1 MQVYDNVSLI
11 VSCIIFFVFIFEN
24 TVFVRFLVKNVIKRL
39 NMKSRLWF
47 CIKSFLI
54 FGQEDIMKKLK
65 KVLVGIVALFVALVA
80 TACSSKNTTKEDYT
94 PKSLSIQFVPSQ
106 AANKLQARAKPLEKM
121 LSKRLGIPVHVS
133 MSTDYNT
140 VVEAMKSKKV
150 DVGFLPPDG
159 YVLAHK
165 QNAAD
170 LLLQAERYGV
180 KQPGGK
186 QTKNLVRSY
195 RSEILVKKG
204 SKIKSWKD
212 LKGKTISV
220 QNPTSTAGYVF
231 PVAELKQKG
240 LNVVKSCKLVT
251 VTGHDQAVLNVLNGD
266 TDAAFVFEDARNT
279 VLKDNPKIMKQV
291 VPIYFTKPIPNDT
304 ITVVPNMSKSF
315 RKKLAKAFI
324 SIGKSKKGR
333 KVIESIYSH
342 QGYTYAKDSDF
353 NIIRKYDKIVES
365 TKK

>member
-1 MQVYDNVSLI
+1 MK
-11 VSCIIFFVFIFEN
+11 
-24 TVFVRFLVKNVIKRL
+24 RFRRILVAV
-39 NMKSRLWF
+39 
-47 CIKSFLI
+47 
-54 FGQEDIMKKLK
+54 
-65 KVLVGIVALFVALVA
+65 VALLVAVVA
-80 TACSSKNTTKEDYT
+80 TACSNKSNSSKGGYT
-94 PKSLSIQFVPSQ
+94 PKSLTIQFVPSQ
-106 AANKLQARAKPLEKM
+106 AATKLQARAKPLEKM

-165 QNAAD
+165 QGAAD

-186 QTKNLVRSY
+186 ATNQLVKSY
-195 RSEILVKKG
+195 RAEILVKKG
-204 SKIKSWKD
+204 SKIKNWKD
-212 LKGKTISV
+212 LKGKSISV

-240 LNVVKSCKLVT
+240 LDVTKDCKLVT

-266 TDAAFVFEDARNT
+266 TDAAFVFEDARNI
-279 VLKDNPKIMKQV
+279 VKKDNPKIMSQV
-291 VPIYFTKPIPNDT
+291 VPIYFTRPIPNDT
-304 ITVVPNMSKSF
+304 ISVIPSMSKSF

-324 SIGKSKKGR
+324 AVGKSKEGK
-333 KVIESIYSH
+333 KVIESVYSH
-342 QGYTYAKDSDF
+342 EGYAYAKDSDF

>member
-1 MQVYDNVSLI
+1 MK
-11 VSCIIFFVFIFEN
+11 
-24 TVFVRFLVKNVIKRL
+24 RFRRILVAV
-39 NMKSRLWF
+39 
-47 CIKSFLI
+47 
-54 FGQEDIMKKLK
+54 
-65 KVLVGIVALFVALVA
+65 VALLVAVVA
-80 TACSSKNTTKEDYT
+80 TACSNKSNSSKGGYT
-94 PKSLSIQFVPSQ
+94 PKSLTIQFVPSQ
-106 AANKLQARAKPLEKM
+106 AATKLQARAKPLEKM

-165 QNAAD
+165 QGAAD

-186 QTKNLVRSY
+186 ATNQLVKSY
-195 RSEILVKKG
+195 RAEILVKKG
-204 SKIKSWKD
+204 SKIKNWKD
-212 LKGKTISV
+212 LKGKSISV

-240 LNVVKSCKLVT
+240 LDVTKDCKLVT

-266 TDAAFVFEDARNT
+266 TDAAFVFEDARNIIK
-279 VLKDNPKIMKQV
+279 KDNPKIMSQV

-304 ITVVPNMSKSF
+304 ISVIPSMSKSF

-324 SIGKSKKGR
+324 AVGKSKEGK
-333 KVIESIYSH
+333 KVIESVYSH
-342 QGYTYAKDSDF
+342 EGYAYAKDSDF
-353 NIIRKYDKIVES
+353 NVIRKYDKIVES

>member
-1 MQVYDNVSLI
+1 
-11 VSCIIFFVFIFEN
+11 
-24 TVFVRFLVKNVIKRL
+24 
-39 NMKSRLWF
+39 
-47 CIKSFLI
+47 
-54 FGQEDIMKKLK
+54 MKKFRKILIG
-65 KVLVGIVALFVALVA
+65 LVAIFVALVA
-80 TACSSKNTTKEDYT
+80 TACSNKKSAGSQNYT
-94 PKSLSIQFVPSQ
+94 PKSLRVQFVPSQ
-106 AANKLQARAKPLEKM
+106 SATKLQARAKPLEKM

-195 RSEILVKKG
+195 RSEILIKKG

-212 LKGKTISV
+212 LKGKDISV
-220 QNPTSTAGYVF
+220 QNPTSSSGYVF
-231 PVAELKQKG
+231 PVAELKEKG
-240 LNVVKSCKLVT
+240 LDVTKKDHLAT
-251 VTGHDQAVLNVLNGD
+251 VTGDDQGVLNVLNGD
-266 TDAAFVFEDARNT
+266 ADAAFVFEDARNT
-279 VLKDNPKIMKQV
+279 VIKDNPKIMSQV

-304 ITVVPNMSKSF
+304 ISVVPNMSKPF

-324 SIGKSKKGR
+324 AIGKSKKGR

-342 QGYTYAKDSDF
+342 EGYTYAKDSDF
-353 NIIRKYDKIVES
+353 NIVRKYNKIVGS
-365 TKK
+365 NKK

>member
-1 MQVYDNVSLI
+1 MK
-11 VSCIIFFVFIFEN
+11 
-24 TVFVRFLVKNVIKRL
+24 RFRRILVAV
-39 NMKSRLWF
+39 
-47 CIKSFLI
+47 
-54 FGQEDIMKKLK
+54 
-65 KVLVGIVALFVALVA
+65 VALLVAVVA
-80 TACSSKNTTKEDYT
+80 TACSNKSNSSKGGYT
-94 PKSLSIQFVPSQ
+94 PKSLTIQFVPSQ
-106 AANKLQARAKPLEKM
+106 VATKLQARAKPLEKM

-165 QNAAD
+165 QGAAD

-186 QTKNLVRSY
+186 ATNQLVKSY
-195 RSEILVKKG
+195 RAEILVKKG
-204 SKIKSWKD
+204 SKIKNWKD
-212 LKGKTISV
+212 LKGKSISV
-220 QNPTSTAGYVF
+220 QNPTSSAGYVF

-240 LNVVKSCKLVT
+240 LDVTKSCKLVT

-266 TDAAFVFEDARNT
+266 TDAAFVFEDARNI
-279 VLKDNPKIMKQV
+279 VKKDNPKIMSQV

-304 ITVVPNMSKSF
+304 ISVIPSMSKSF

-324 SIGKSKKGR
+324 SVAKSKEGK
-333 KVIESIYSH
+333 KVIESVYSH
-342 QGYTYAKDSDF
+342 EGYAYAKDSDF
-353 NIIRKYDKIVES
+353 NVIRKYDKIVES

>member
-1 MQVYDNVSLI
+1 MK
-11 VSCIIFFVFIFEN
+11 
-24 TVFVRFLVKNVIKRL
+24 RFRRILVAV
-39 NMKSRLWF
+39 
-47 CIKSFLI
+47 
-54 FGQEDIMKKLK
+54 
-65 KVLVGIVALFVALVA
+65 VALLVAVVA
-80 TACSSKNTTKEDYT
+80 TACSNKSNSSKGGYT
-94 PKSLSIQFVPSQ
+94 PKSLTIQFVPSR
-106 AANKLQARAKPLEKM
+106 AATKLQARAKPLEKM

-165 QNAAD
+165 QGAAD

-186 QTKNLVRSY
+186 ATNQLVKSY
-195 RSEILVKKG
+195 RAEILVKKG
-204 SKIKSWKD
+204 SKIKNWKD
-212 LKGKTISV
+212 LKGKSISV
-220 QNPTSTAGYVF
+220 QNPTSCSGYVF
-231 PVAELKQKG
+231 QVAELKQKG
-240 LNVVKSCKLVT
+240 LDVTKSCKLVT

-266 TDAAFVFEDARNT
+266 TDAAFVFEDARNI
-279 VLKDNPKIMKQV
+279 VKKDNPKIMSQV

-304 ITVVPNMSKSF
+304 ISVIPSMSKSF

-324 SIGKSKKGR
+324 AVGKSKEGK
-333 KVIESIYSH
+333 KVIESVYSH
-342 QGYTYAKDSDF
+342 EGYAYAKDSDF
-353 NIIRKYDKIVES
+353 NVIRKYDKIVES

>member
-1 MQVYDNVSLI
+1 MK
-11 VSCIIFFVFIFEN
+11 
-24 TVFVRFLVKNVIKRL
+24 RFRRILVAV
-39 NMKSRLWF
+39 
-47 CIKSFLI
+47 
-54 FGQEDIMKKLK
+54 
-65 KVLVGIVALFVALVA
+65 VALLVAVVA
-80 TACSSKNTTKEDYT
+80 TACSNKSNSSKGGYT
-94 PKSLSIQFVPSQ
+94 PKSLTIQFVPSQ
-106 AANKLQARAKPLEKM
+106 AATKLQARAKPLEKM

-165 QNAAD
+165 QGAAD

-186 QTKNLVRSY
+186 ATNQLVKSY
-195 RSEILVKKG
+195 RAEILVKKG
-204 SKIKSWKD
+204 SKIKNWKD
-212 LKGKTISV
+212 LKGKSISV

-240 LNVVKSCKLVT
+240 LDVTKDCKLVT

-266 TDAAFVFEDARNT
+266 TDAAFVFEDARNI
-279 VLKDNPKIMKQV
+279 VKKDNPKIMSQV
-291 VPIYFTKPIPNDT
+291 VPIYFTRPIPND
-304 ITVVPNMSKSF
+304 IISVIPSMSKSF

-324 SIGKSKKGR
+324 AVGKSKEGK
-333 KVIESIYSH
+333 KVIESVYSH
-342 QGYTYAKDSDF
+342 EGYAYAKDSDF

>member
-1 MQVYDNVSLI
+1 M
-11 VSCIIFFVFIFEN
+11 F
-24 TVFVRFLVKNVIKRL
+24 
-39 NMKSRLWF
+39 M
-47 CIKSFLI
+47 
-54 FGQEDIMKKLK
+54 GDIMKRFK
-65 KVLVGIVALFVALVA
+65 KILVAVVALLVAVVA
-80 TACSSKNTTKEDYT
+80 TACSSKSNSNSKENYT
-94 PKSLSIQFVPSQ
+94 PKSLTIQFVPSQ
-106 AANKLQARAKPLEKM
+106 AATKLQARAKPLEKM

-165 QNAAD
+165 QGAAD

-186 QTKNLVRSY
+186 ATKQLVKNY
-195 RSEILVKKG
+195 RAEILVKKG
-204 SKIKSWKD
+204 SKIKNWKD
-212 LKGKTISV
+212 LKGKSISV

-240 LNVVKSCKLVT
+240 LDVTKDCKLVT

-279 VLKDNPKIMKQV
+279 VLKDNPKIMSQV

-304 ITVVPNMSKSF
+304 ISVIPSMSKSF

-324 SIGKSKKGR
+324 AVGKSKEGK
-333 KVIESIYSH
+333 KVIESVYSH
-342 QGYTYAKDSDF
+342 EGYAYAKDSDF
-353 NIIRKYDKIVES
+353 NVVRKYDKIVES

>member
-1 MQVYDNVSLI
+1 MK
-11 VSCIIFFVFIFEN
+11 
-24 TVFVRFLVKNVIKRL
+24 RFRRILVAV
-39 NMKSRLWF
+39 
-47 CIKSFLI
+47 
-54 FGQEDIMKKLK
+54 
-65 KVLVGIVALFVALVA
+65 VALLVAVVA
-80 TACSSKNTTKEDYT
+80 TACSNKSNSSKVGYT
-94 PKSLSIQFVPSQ
+94 PKSLTIQFVPSQ
-106 AANKLQARAKPLEKM
+106 AATKLQARAKPLEKM

-165 QNAAD
+165 QGAAD

-186 QTKNLVRSY
+186 ATNQLVKSY
-195 RSEILVKKG
+195 RAEILVKKG
-204 SKIKSWKD
+204 SKIKNWKD
-212 LKGKTISV
+212 LKGKSISV

-240 LNVVKSCKLVT
+240 LDVTKDCKLVT

-266 TDAAFVFEDARNT
+266 TDAAFVFEDARNI
-279 VLKDNPKIMKQV
+279 VKKDNPKIMSQV

-304 ITVVPNMSKSF
+304 ISVIPSMSKSF

-324 SIGKSKKGR
+324 AVGKSKEGK
-333 KVIESIYSH
+333 KVIESVYSH
-342 QGYTYAKDSDF
+342 EGYAYAKDSDF
-353 NIIRKYDKIVES
+353 NVIRKYDKIVES

>member
-1 MQVYDNVSLI
+1 M
-11 VSCIIFFVFIFEN
+11 
-24 TVFVRFLVKNVIKRL
+24 KN
-39 NMKSRLWF
+39 F
-47 CIKSFLI
+47 
-54 FGQEDIMKKLK
+54 K
-65 KVLVGIVALFVALVA
+65 KVLVGAIALLVAVVA
-80 TACSSKNTTKEDYT
+80 TACSSSSSNKNGYT
-94 PKSLSIQFVPSQ
+94 PKSLTIQFVPSR
-106 AANKLQARAKPLEKM
+106 AATKLEARAKPLEKM

-165 QNAAD
+165 QHAAD

-186 QTKNLVRSY
+186 ATKDLVKSY
-195 RSEILVKKG
+195 RAEILVKKG

-212 LKGKTISV
+212 LKGKSISV
-220 QNPTSTAGYVF
+220 QNPTSSSGYLF
-231 PVAELKQKG
+231 QVAELKEKG
-240 LNVVKSCKLVT
+240 LDVTKESKLVT

-279 VLKDNPKIMKQV
+279 VKADNPKIMSQV

-304 ITVVPNMSKSF
+304 ISVRPDMSKAF
-315 RKKLAKAFI
+315 KKKLAKAFI
-324 SIGKSKKGR
+324 AVGKSPEGK
-333 KVIESIYSH
+333 KVIESVYTH
-342 QGYTYAKDSDF
+342 EGYAYTKDSDF
-353 NIIRKYDKIVES
+353 NVIRKYSKIVES
-365 TKK
+365 TK

>member
-1 MQVYDNVSLI
+1 M
-11 VSCIIFFVFIFEN
+11 
-24 TVFVRFLVKNVIKRL
+24 
-39 NMKSRLWF
+39 
-47 CIKSFLI
+47 
-54 FGQEDIMKKLK
+54 EDIMKRFRKI
-65 KVLVGIVALFVALVA
+65 LVAVVALLVAVVA
-80 TACSSKNTTKEDYT
+80 TACSNKSSSSKENYT
-94 PKSLSIQFVPSQ
+94 PKSLNIQFVPSQ
-106 AANKLQARAKPLEKM
+106 AATKLQARAKPLEKM

-165 QNAAD
+165 QGAAD

-186 QTKNLVRSY
+186 ATNQLVKNY
-195 RSEILVKKG
+195 RAEILVKKG
-204 SKIKSWKD
+204 SKIKNWKD
-212 LKGKTISV
+212 LKGKSISV

-231 PVAELKQKG
+231 PVAELKEKG
-240 LNVVKSCKLVT
+240 LDVTKDCKLVT

-279 VLKDNPKIMKQV
+279 VLKDNPKIMSQV

-304 ITVVPNMSKSF
+304 ISVIPSMSKSF

-324 SIGKSKKGR
+324 SVGKSKEGK
-333 KVIESIYSH
+333 KIIESVYSH
-342 QGYTYAKDSDF
+342 EGYDYAKDSDF

-365 TKK
+365 NKK

>member
-1 MQVYDNVSLI
+1 M
-11 VSCIIFFVFIFEN
+11 
-24 TVFVRFLVKNVIKRL
+24 
-39 NMKSRLWF
+39 
-47 CIKSFLI
+47 
-54 FGQEDIMKKLK
+54 EDIMKRFRRI
-65 KVLVGIVALFVALVA
+65 LVAVVALLVAVVA
-80 TACSSKNTTKEDYT
+80 TACSNKSNSSKGGYT
-94 PKSLSIQFVPSQ
+94 PKSLTIQFVPSQ
-106 AANKLQARAKPLEKM
+106 AATKLQARAKPLEKM

-165 QNAAD
+165 QGAAD

-186 QTKNLVRSY
+186 ATNQLVKSY
-195 RSEILVKKG
+195 RAEILVKKG
-204 SKIKSWKD
+204 SKIKNWKD
-212 LKGKTISV
+212 LKGKSISV
-220 QNPTSTAGYVF
+220 QNPTSSAGYVF

-240 LNVVKSCKLVT
+240 LDVTKSCKLVT

-266 TDAAFVFEDARNT
+266 TDAAFVFEDARNI
-279 VLKDNPKIMKQV
+279 VKKDNPKIMSQV

-304 ITVVPNMSKSF
+304 ISVIPSMSKSF

-324 SIGKSKKGR
+324 AVGKSKEGK
-333 KVIESIYSH
+333 KVIESVYSH
-342 QGYTYAKDSDF
+342 EGYAYAKDSDF
-353 NIIRKYDKIVES
+353 NVIRKYDKIVES

>member
-1 MQVYDNVSLI
+1 MK
-11 VSCIIFFVFIFEN
+11 
-24 TVFVRFLVKNVIKRL
+24 RFRRILVAV
-39 NMKSRLWF
+39 
-47 CIKSFLI
+47 
-54 FGQEDIMKKLK
+54 
-65 KVLVGIVALFVALVA
+65 VALLVAVVA
-80 TACSSKNTTKEDYT
+80 TACSSKSSSSSNKENYT
-94 PKSLSIQFVPSQ
+94 PKSLTIQFVPSQ
-106 AANKLQARAKPLEKM
+106 AATKLQARAKPLEKM

-165 QNAAD
+165 QGAAD

-186 QTKNLVRSY
+186 ATNQLVKSY
-195 RSEILVKKG
+195 RAEILVKKG
-204 SKIKSWKD
+204 SKIKNWKD
-212 LKGKTISV
+212 LKGKSISV

-240 LNVVKSCKLVT
+240 LDVTKDCKLVT

-266 TDAAFVFEDARNT
+266 TDAAFVFEDARNI
-279 VLKDNPKIMKQV
+279 VKKDNPKIMSQV

-304 ITVVPNMSKSF
+304 ISVIPSMSKSF

-324 SIGKSKKGR
+324 AVGKSKEGK
-333 KVIESIYSH
+333 KVIESVYSH
-342 QGYTYAKDSDF
+342 EGYAYAKDSDF
-353 NIIRKYDKIVES
+353 NVIRKYDKIVES

>member
-1 MQVYDNVSLI
+1 MK
-11 VSCIIFFVFIFEN
+11 
-24 TVFVRFLVKNVIKRL
+24 RFRRILVAV
-39 NMKSRLWF
+39 
-47 CIKSFLI
+47 
-54 FGQEDIMKKLK
+54 
-65 KVLVGIVALFVALVA
+65 VALLVAVVA
-80 TACSSKNTTKEDYT
+80 TACSNKSNSSKGGYT
-94 PKSLSIQFVPSQ
+94 PKSLTIQFVPSQ
-106 AANKLQARAKPLEKM
+106 AATKLQARAKPLEKM

-165 QNAAD
+165 QGAAD

-186 QTKNLVRSY
+186 ATNQLVKSY
-195 RSEILVKKG
+195 RAEILVKKG
-204 SKIKSWKD
+204 SKIKNWKD
-212 LKGKTISV
+212 LKGKSISV

-240 LNVVKSCKLVT
+240 LDVTKDCKLVT

-266 TDAAFVFEDARNT
+266 TDAAFVFEDARNI
-279 VLKDNPKIMKQV
+279 VKKDNPKIMSQV

-304 ITVVPNMSKSF
+304 ISVIPSMSKSF

-324 SIGKSKKGR
+324 AVGKSKEGK
-333 KVIESIYSH
+333 KVIESVYSH
-342 QGYTYAKDSDF
+342 EGYAYAKDSDF
-353 NIIRKYDKIVES
+353 NVIRKYDKIVES

>member
-1 MQVYDNVSLI
+1 MK
-11 VSCIIFFVFIFEN
+11 
-24 TVFVRFLVKNVIKRL
+24 RFRRILVAV
-39 NMKSRLWF
+39 
-47 CIKSFLI
+47 
-54 FGQEDIMKKLK
+54 
-65 KVLVGIVALFVALVA
+65 VALLVAVVA
-80 TACSSKNTTKEDYT
+80 TACSNKSNSSKGGYT
-94 PKSLSIQFVPSQ
+94 PKSLTIQFVPSQ
-106 AANKLQARAKPLEKM
+106 AATKLQARAKPLEKM

-165 QNAAD
+165 QGAAD

-180 KQPGGK
+180 KQPGCK
-186 QTKNLVRSY
+186 ATNQLVKSY
-195 RSEILVKKG
+195 RAEILVKKG
-204 SKIKSWKD
+204 SKIKNWKD
-212 LKGKTISV
+212 LKGKSISV

-240 LNVVKSCKLVT
+240 LDVTKDCKLVT

-266 TDAAFVFEDARNT
+266 TDAAFVFEDARNI
-279 VLKDNPKIMKQV
+279 VKKDNPKIMSQV

-304 ITVVPNMSKSF
+304 ISVIPSMSKSF

-324 SIGKSKKGR
+324 AVGKSKEGK
-333 KVIESIYSH
+333 KVIESVYSH
-342 QGYTYAKDSDF
+342 EGYAYAKDSDF
-353 NIIRKYDKIVES
+353 NVIRKYDKIVES

>member
-1 MQVYDNVSLI
+1 MK
-11 VSCIIFFVFIFEN
+11 
-24 TVFVRFLVKNVIKRL
+24 RFRRILVAV
-39 NMKSRLWF
+39 
-47 CIKSFLI
+47 
-54 FGQEDIMKKLK
+54 
-65 KVLVGIVALFVALVA
+65 VALLVAVVA
-80 TACSSKNTTKEDYT
+80 TACSNKSNSSKGGYT
-94 PKSLSIQFVPSQ
+94 PKSLTIQFVPSQ
-106 AANKLQARAKPLEKM
+106 AATKLQARAKPLEKM

-165 QNAAD
+165 QGAAD

-186 QTKNLVRSY
+186 ATNQLVKSY
-195 RSEILVKKG
+195 RAEILVKKG
-204 SKIKSWKD
+204 SKIKNWKD
-212 LKGKTISV
+212 LKGKSISV

-231 PVAELKQKG
+231 PVTELKQKG
-240 LNVVKSCKLVT
+240 LDVTKDCKLVT

-266 TDAAFVFEDARNT
+266 TDAAFVFEDARNI
-279 VLKDNPKIMKQV
+279 VKKDNPKIMSQV

-304 ITVVPNMSKSF
+304 ISVIPSMSKSF

-324 SIGKSKKGR
+324 AVGKSKEGK
-333 KVIESIYSH
+333 KVIESVYSH
-342 QGYTYAKDSDF
+342 EGYAYAKDSDF
-353 NIIRKYDKIVES
+353 NVIRKYDKIVES

>member
-1 MQVYDNVSLI
+1 MVAV
-11 VSCIIFFVFIFEN
+11 
-24 TVFVRFLVKNVIKRL
+24 
-39 NMKSRLWF
+39 
-47 CIKSFLI
+47 
-54 FGQEDIMKKLK
+54 
-65 KVLVGIVALFVALVA
+65 VALLVAVVA
-80 TACSSKNTTKEDYT
+80 TACSNKSSSNSKDNYT
-94 PKSLSIQFVPSQ
+94 PKSLTIQFVPSQ
-106 AANKLQARAKPLEKM
+106 AATKLQARAKPLEKM

-165 QNAAD
+165 QGAAD

-186 QTKNLVRSY
+186 ATKNLVKNY
-195 RSEILVKKG
+195 HAEILVKKG

-212 LKGKTISV
+212 LKGKSISV
-220 QNPTSTAGYVF
+220 QNPTSSAGYVF
-231 PVAELKQKG
+231 PVAELKEKG
-240 LNVVKSCKLVT
+240 LDVTKDCKLVT

-279 VLKDNPKIMKQV
+279 VIKDNPKIMSQV

-304 ITVVPNMSKSF
+304 ISVIPSMSKSF

-324 SIGKSKKGR
+324 AVGKSKEGR
-333 KVIESIYSH
+333 KVIESVYSH
-342 QGYTYAKDSDF
+342 EGYAYAKDSDF
-353 NIIRKYDKIVES
+353 NVVRKYDKIVES